1 MQDDGIVLIKNVNNH
16 EETGTLRKFAKAL
29 MYRSLRGYLMNS
41 LLAESVDTGFL
52 RCGLEREIVFD
63 DLSIPIEQV
72 PEFQIAYPF
81 RVPMAVSHSPDAS
94 HEL

>member
-41 LLAESVDTGFL
+41 LLAESVDTGYL
-52 RCGLEREIVFD
+52 RCG
-63 DLSIPIEQV
+63 S
-72 PEFQIAYPF
+72 
-81 RVPMAVSHSPDAS
+81 
-94 HEL
+94 